1 MRVLTQGQRP
11 RKQYTLSGFKGVD
24 YSSSPLDVAK
34 YRAAKMQN
42 FLLEDGTLHKRKGW
56 EQAAQFDGQ
65 INGLWPFD
73 DGDKQCVIVHAGTD
87 IYAWDSASGTKT
99 KLTGDISTIADRR
112 SYAVYKNKKLYILCG
127 DYLAYGH
134 FSDSDDGAYELRTV
148 AGDTDTYVPTTS
160 IRGAVDD
167 TTAYSGSVDN
177 VNMLSIYRRNVFNLS
192 TANDYYAVDSGYI
205 APDLPVKATVT
216 DISGETTEIEIPDKN
231 MTSSAIKHID
241 REYGMIKFKGN
252 SDYVSLTVDYPYGVT
267 SGDANN
273 YTSTGKS
280 THVQVE
286 TSEMEIWETSE
297 PYKYRFPVTKSVCLQ
312 EGYLRKYFG
321 TNNYDGTLY
330 STCAHITVTD
340 ISSNSA
346 TYLQQKKYIAIYAED
361 IAVPVE
367 DGWSV
372 GTYGNIF
379 TEEQFNSPDFNPFV
393 PNADSSVAGILDVG
407 WTNKKFCFKSNP
419 FAQGVAEAEI
429 TYVKEEPVYYTE
441 SDYVSQIANCRTGC
455 LFGVDGR
462 NDRLFIGG
470 NPDFP
475 NVCYNTAKNDFTYF
489 PDQQTSTCG
498 EETSEI
504 SGFCRLGD
512 GTLAVLKNTRDNND
526 VSVYYITGSS
536 VSMAE
541 GEEGNT
547 LTYDEFFVK
556 AGSIGESCIT
566 AHGTANLSGDP
577 LMVSEN
583 GVYGIVLSGNVAT
596 DERYARERSRSVNTE
611 LLKHDLSDA
620 CGIAYKNRYYLAVD
634 GECFVAD
641 ARYKYTLDADMD
653 DTYNYEWFH
662 YKNIPARVWN
672 VLDGELWFGS
682 DTGGVYR
689 MDSGGWADISR
700 TWAEPGT
707 DGTLTVANGVFTY
720 SEDLAAA
727 VESATYV
734 LADGVKANITAG
746 ETAQT
751 FTLTA
756 AETDADILTA
766 AALVFVTE
774 TPVSAAWYSGILDLG
789 TPLYR
794 KNLWLLS
801 IGLRPMSGAEVQF
814 GYRIRRGKNLSDA
827 VADIVGGEANAYG
840 AETFDFGDV
849 DFKRFSFE
857 ANGFMSQYTK
867 RVFERD
873 FVYMQLYF
881 RSDSAS
887 DCVIT
892 DITAVFTEVRKNLG
906 VG

>member
-99 KLTGDISTIADRR
+99 KLTGSITTIADRR

-134 FSDSDDGAYELRTV
+134 FSDSDDGEYELRKV

-160 IRGAVDD
+160 MNRGYMSGDNAY
-167 TTAYSGSVDN
+167 TATVDN
-177 VNMLSIYRRNVFNLS
+177 VNLLTKYRINEFTLTYGEN
-192 TANDYYAVDSGYI
+192 YYMVDTGYI
-205 APDLPVKATVT
+205 DSTGDIAATLIDSFGIETQVSVASTGDIGVVVTEIGRKYGIIYVSTSYTQYVTLRLSFPYSVKRSEQETSLLGAEFQQISDEKAAIMPAMPFTQLILDEPIETEPLARRKYYDDPGIMAKVSLYDKSNNTYTAYILYAKTYTTSDGTTEYIGLYTETYFSSGHFHDATYETHVEASCGT
-216 DISGETTEIEIPDKN
+216 FNTTTPNQISLQTTKFGDTTYFQSKYALVEYVSHKDVYYETTD
-231 MTSSAIKHID
+231 
-241 REYGMIKFKGN
+241 
-252 SDYVSLTVDYPYGVT
+252 
-267 SGDANN
+267 
-273 YTSTGKS
+273 
-280 THVQVE
+280 
-286 TSEMEIWETSE
+286 
-297 PYKYRFPVTKSVCLQ
+297 
-312 EGYLRKYFG
+312 
-321 TNNYDGTLY
+321 
-330 STCAHITVTD
+330 
-340 ISSNSA
+340 
-346 TYLQQKKYIAIYAED
+346 
-361 IAVPVE
+361 
-367 DGWSV
+367 
-372 GTYGNIF
+372 
-379 TEEQFNSPDFNPFV
+379 
-393 PNADSSVAGILDVG
+393 NA
-407 WTNKKFCFKSNP
+407 
-419 FAQGVAEAEI
+419 
-429 TYVKEEPVYYTE
+429 
-441 SDYVSQIANCRTGC
+441 SQIANCRTGC

-470 NPDFP
+470 NPDYP
-475 NVCYNTAKNDFTYF
+475 NVCYNTDKNDFTYF

-504 SGFCRLGD
+504 IGFCRLGD

-526 VSVYYITGSS
+526 VSVYYITGQ
-536 VSMAE
+536 E
-541 GEEGNT
+541 ENLGTGEEGNT
-547 LTYDEFFVK
+547 LYRDAFFVK

-720 SEDLAAA
+720 SEDLAIA

-756 AETDADILTA
+756 AETDAAILTA
-766 AALVFVTE
+766 TEIVFVTV
-774 TPVSAAWYSGILDLG
+774 TPVSAAWYFGILDLG

-881 RSDSAS
+881 KSDSAS

>member
-134 FSDSDDGAYELRTV
+134 FSDSDDGEYELRTV
-148 AGDTDTYVPTTS
+148 AGDTDTYVPTTTRVS
-160 IRGAVDD
+160 YGVNGEAGRYSVEGVNCL
-167 TTAYSGSVDN
+167 TTKR
-177 VNMLSIYRRNVFNLS
+177 INVFE
-192 TANDYYAVDSGYI
+192 VD
-205 APDLPVKATVT
+205 L
-216 DISGETTEIEIPDKN
+216 
-231 MTSSAIKHID
+231 
-241 REYGMIKFKGN
+241 
-252 SDYVSLTVDYPYGVT
+252 
-267 SGDANN
+267 
-273 YTSTGKS
+273 
-280 THVQVE
+280 
-286 TSEMEIWETSE
+286 SEMAAQ
-297 PYKYRFPVTKSVCLQ
+297 KRLVALK
-312 EGYLRKYFG
+312 
-321 TNNYDGTLY
+321 
-330 STCAHITVTD
+330 TD
-340 ISSNSA
+340 AARINTA
-346 TYLQQKKYIAIYAED
+346 RVD
-361 IAVPVE
+361 VHVE
-367 DGWSV
+367 SGGV
-372 GTYGNIF
+372 VYNI
-379 TEEQFNSPDFNPFV
+379 
-393 PNADSSVAGILDVG
+393 
-407 WTNKKFCFKSNP
+407 SNP
-419 FAQGVAEAEI
+419 FPTIPGNPNIYGSDRLGDKGKIDFDNATIYFMSDAFQAAKTVITVKFTCSSIWQSEAPETGTVTPKTEGILTNRTFVVPASGDVPTHHAVCENPFTGYAERLSAFGTEENGVVLCEI
-429 TYVKEEPVYYTE
+429 TEGDNEYKVIEEVTQNSTGFVSVYKLYENGTCIIQNTDGDKIYISDTDDKLYISSTRDDGSRTFADKGAHNSYSCPVLYLASEVTGYLVPN
-441 SDYVSQIANCRTGC
+441 DYPGWIANCTTGC
-455 LFGVDGR
+455 LFGVDGV

-470 NPDFP
+470 NPDYP
-475 NVCYNTAKNDFTYF
+475 NVCFYSRNNDFTYF
-489 PDQQTSTCG
+489 PDQRRAICG

-504 SGFCRLGD
+504 SGFCRMGD

-526 VSVYYITGSS
+526 VSVYYITGQLYE
-536 VSMAE
+536 VMT

-547 LTYDEFFVK
+547 ESDEMFFVK

-700 TWAEPGT
+700 TWAETGT

-756 AETDADILTA
+756 AETDAAILTA

-881 RSDSAS
+881 KSDSAS

>member
-134 FSDSDDGAYELRTV
+134 FSNSDDGAYELRTV

-160 IRGAVDD
+160 MNRGYMSGDNAY
-167 TTAYSGSVDN
+167 TATVDN
-177 VNMLSIYRRNVFNLS
+177 VNLLTKYRINEFTLTYGEN
-192 TANDYYAVDSGYI
+192 YYMVDTGYI
-205 APDLPVKATVT
+205 DSTGDITATLIDSFGVETQVSVASTGDIGVVVTETGRKYGIIYVSTNYTQYVTLRLSFPYSVKRSEQETSLLGAEFQQISDEKAAIMPAMPFTQLILDEAIETEPLARRKYYDDPGIMAKVSLFQNTYILYAKTYTTADSTTEYIGMYDETYFSGDSFQTDTYETHVANSYGTFSAATPNQ
-216 DISGETTEIEIPDKN
+216 ISLQTTKFGNTGMFYNAEALVEYVSHKDVYYETTD
-231 MTSSAIKHID
+231 
-241 REYGMIKFKGN
+241 
-252 SDYVSLTVDYPYGVT
+252 
-267 SGDANN
+267 
-273 YTSTGKS
+273 
-280 THVQVE
+280 
-286 TSEMEIWETSE
+286 
-297 PYKYRFPVTKSVCLQ
+297 
-312 EGYLRKYFG
+312 
-321 TNNYDGTLY
+321 
-330 STCAHITVTD
+330 
-340 ISSNSA
+340 
-346 TYLQQKKYIAIYAED
+346 
-361 IAVPVE
+361 
-367 DGWSV
+367 
-372 GTYGNIF
+372 
-379 TEEQFNSPDFNPFV
+379 
-393 PNADSSVAGILDVG
+393 NA
-407 WTNKKFCFKSNP
+407 
-419 FAQGVAEAEI
+419 
-429 TYVKEEPVYYTE
+429 
-441 SDYVSQIANCRTGC
+441 SQIASCTTGC

-470 NPDFP
+470 NPDYP

-720 SEDLAAA
+720 SEDLAIA

-746 ETAQT
+746 EAAQT

-756 AETDADILTA
+756 AETDAAILTA

-881 RSDSAS
+881 KSDSAS

>member
-167 TTAYSGSVDN
+167 TTAYSESVDN

-216 DISGETTEIEIPDKN
+216 DIAGETTDVTIPETN
-231 MTSSAIKHID
+231 ID
-241 REYGMIKFKGN
+241 RAYGMIKFAGN

-280 THVQVE
+280 TYLQTE
-286 TSEMEIWETSE
+286 TSEMQVNGVN
-297 PYKYRFPVTKSVCLQ
+297 PYNYYFPVTKSICLQ
-312 EGYLRKYFG
+312 EGCLRKYFG

-330 STCAHITVTD
+330 STYAHITVTD
-340 ISSNSA
+340 IGSTSD
-346 TYLQQKKYIAIYAED
+346 TYLQQKKYVAIYAKNVMNDDWE
-361 IAVPVE
+361 I
-367 DGWSV
+367 

-379 TEEQFNSPDFNPFV
+379 TEEQFNSPDFKPFV
-393 PNADSSVAGILDVG
+393 SYTDSSVAGILDTG
-407 WTNKKFCFKSNP
+407 MTGKRLYFKSP
-419 FAQGVAEAEI
+419 PYAVAEAEI
-429 TYVKEEPVYYTE
+429 TYVTEEPAYYTE
-441 SDYVSQIANCRTGC
+441 SDYISQIANCRTGC

-475 NVCYNTAKNDFTYF
+475 NVCYNTDKNDFTYF

-700 TWAEPGT
+700 TWAETGT

-756 AETDADILTA
+756 AETDAAILAA

-881 RSDSAS
+881 KSDSAS

>member
-160 IRGAVDD
+160 IKNNDTGAVITQDNVNLINTMRYNEFTSKEGNRYVTDALLCTADTGYIPRGAVSFEVTVPDGGTVQTIVYSNKFENGQWTDTLKSDD
-167 TTAYSGSVDN
+167 ANGATYRIYYETGTIGAFDGKLKFAYDLETCASTDDWTDIKKELGQLNAYSASIPSSNPQEYLQLTKGEFSLKLNELIPLMGRVGGYVVVCKMTYNKRISDGWEQHIYLICAAHDYNTPYAYILYEEEENDDGEIQYVPYIRGIEAFTVGENGALYLKRETKDGANGIDFTVGS
-177 VNMLSIYRRNVFNLS
+177 YRTEYYDTRNVYLK
-192 TANDYYAVDSGYI
+192 
-205 APDLPVKATVT
+205 P
-216 DISGETTEIEIPDKN
+216 
-231 MTSSAIKHID
+231 
-241 REYGMIKFKGN
+241 RN
-252 SDYVSLTVDYPYGVT
+252 S
-267 SGDANN
+267 
-273 YTSTGKS
+273 
-280 THVQVE
+280 
-286 TSEMEIWETSE
+286 
-297 PYKYRFPVTKSVCLQ
+297 R
-312 EGYLRKYFG
+312 
-321 TNNYDGTLY
+321 
-330 STCAHITVTD
+330 
-340 ISSNSA
+340 
-346 TYLQQKKYIAIYAED
+346 
-361 IAVPVE
+361 
-367 DGWSV
+367 
-372 GTYGNIF
+372 
-379 TEEQFNSPDFNPFV
+379 
-393 PNADSSVAGILDVG
+393 
-407 WTNKKFCFKSNP
+407 
-419 FAQGVAEAEI
+419 
-429 TYVKEEPVYYTE
+429 
-441 SDYVSQIANCRTGC
+441 SQIANCRTGC

-746 ETAQT
+746 EAAQT

-756 AETDADILTA
+756 AETDAAILTA

>member
-134 FSDSDDGAYELRTV
+134 FSNSDDGAYELRTV

-160 IRGAVDD
+160 MNRGYMSGDNAY
-167 TTAYSGSVDN
+167 TATVDN
-177 VNMLSIYRRNVFNLS
+177 VNLLTKYRINEFTLTYGEN
-192 TANDYYAVDSGYI
+192 YYMVDTGYI
-205 APDLPVKATVT
+205 DSTGDITATLIDSFGIETQVSVASTGDIGVVVT
-216 DISGETTEIEIPDKN
+216 ETGRK
-231 MTSSAIKHID
+231 
-241 REYGMIKFKGN
+241 YGII
-252 SDYVSLTVDYPYGVT
+252 YVST
-267 SGDANN
+267 N
-273 YTSTGKS
+273 YTQYVTLRLSFPYSVKRS
-280 THVQVE
+280 EQE
-286 TSEMEIWETSE
+286 TSLLGAEFQQISDEKAAIMPAMPFTQLILDEPIETE
-297 PYKYRFPVTKSVCLQ
+297 PIAR
-312 EGYLRKYFG
+312 RKY
-321 TNNYDGTLY
+321 YDDPGIMAKVSLY
-330 STCAHITVTD
+330 D
-340 ISSNSA
+340 KSSNSYTAYILYAKTYTTSDGTTEYIGLYTETYFSSGHFHDA
-346 TYLQQKKYIAIYAED
+346 TYETHVEASRGTFNTAAPNQISLQ
-361 IAVPVE
+361 
-367 DGWSV
+367 
-372 GTYGNIF
+372 T
-379 TEEQFNSPDFNPFV
+379 T
-393 PNADSSVAGILDVG
+393 
-407 WTNKKFCFKSNP
+407 KF
-419 FAQGVAEAEI
+419 GDI
-429 TYVKEEPVYYTE
+429 TYFQSKYALVEYVSHKDVYYETT
-441 SDYVSQIANCRTGC
+441 DNASQIASCTTGC

-470 NPDFP
+470 NPDYP

-746 ETAQT
+746 EAAQT

-756 AETDADILTA
+756 AETDAAILTA
-766 AALVFVTE
+766 AALVFVTV

-867 RVFERD
+867 RVFERN

-881 RSDSAS
+881 KSDSAS

>member
-34 YRAAKMQN
+34 YRAAKLQN
-42 FLLEDGTLHKRKGW
+42 FTLEDGTLHKRKGW

-73 DGDKQCVIVHAGTD
+73 DGDKRCVIVHAGTD
-87 IYAWDSASGTKT
+87 IYAWDEAAGTKT
-99 KLTGDISTIADRR
+99 KLTDDIDTIADWR

-134 FSDSDDGAYELRTV
+134 FSDSDDGEYELRKV
-148 AGDTDTYVPTTS
+148 AGDTDTYIPTTS

-167 TTAYSGSVDN
+167 TTAYAGSIDN
-177 VNMLSIYRRNVFNLS
+177 VNMLSIYRRNVFTLS
-192 TANDYYAVDSGYI
+192 AENDFYAVDSGYI
-205 APDLPVKATVT
+205 APNLPVKATVT
-216 DISGETTEIEIPDKN
+216 DTTGETIEIEISETN
-231 MTSSAIKHID
+231 ID
-241 REYGMIKFKGN
+241 RTYGMIKFAPN
-252 SDYVSLTVDYPYGVT
+252 SAYVKLTVDYPYGVT
-267 SGDANN
+267 LGDAEN
-273 YTSTGKS
+273 YISTGKKAYLQ
-280 THVQVE
+280 TE
-286 TSEMEIWETSE
+286 TSEMQEMSGGN
-297 PYKYRFPVTKSVCLQ
+297 PYNYWFSVEKSICLQ

-321 TNNYDGTLY
+321 TNNYGGTLY
-330 STCAHITVTD
+330 STYAHITVTD
-340 ISSNSA
+340 IASNSS
-346 TYLQQKKYIAIYAED
+346 TYLQQKKYIAIYAKNVVNDDWE
-361 IAVPVE
+361 I
-367 DGWSV
+367 

-379 TEEQFNSPDFNPFV
+379 TEEQFNSSGFKPFV
-393 PNADSSVAGILDVG
+393 SYSDSSVAGILDTG
-407 WTNKKFCFKSNP
+407 MTGKRFYFKSP
-419 FAQGVAEAEI
+419 PYAMAEAEI
-429 TYVKEEPVYYTE
+429 TYVTE
-441 SDYVSQIANCRTGC
+441 C

-526 VSVYYITGSS
+526 VSVYYITGST

-620 CGIAYKNRYYLAVD
+620 CGTAYKNRYYLAAD

-641 ARYKYTLDADMD
+641 ARYKYTTDADMD

-662 YKNIPARVWN
+662 YTNIPARVWS

-689 MDSGGWADISR
+689 MDSGGWADISK
-700 TWAEPGT
+700 TWAEPGA

-720 SEDLAAA
+720 AEDLAAA
-727 VESATYV
+727 VASATYV
-734 LADGVKANITAG
+734 LADGVRADITAG
-746 ETAQT
+746 DAAQT

-756 AETDADILTA
+756 AETGTEITTA
-766 AALVFVTE
+766 ASLVFVTE

-789 TPLYR
+789 APLYR

-801 IGLRPMSGAEVQF
+801 VGLRPMAGAEVRF

-827 VADIVGGEANAYG
+827 VADVVGGEANAQG

-881 RSDSAS
+881 ASDSAS